1 VMITPVL
8 QVGASVDD
16 YLRREGA
23 LAQAVDRCTVLLS
36 SEVAHMRPRDR
47 RLILLHELAHLH
59 QLARPGNDPE
69 CALEAEAWD
78 AAYSWS
84 EGRPV
89 RIRGRARGR
98 LNAVALIQGGAKG
111 HPHAPVW
118 YTASPVEPIGA
129 QSTIKVE
136 SSVLLE
142 HIDFEAVLDQMI
154 AAKASEVVIVSHGD
168 GNGLALPLKKGA
180 SAGAERVVIDA
191 LAADKSEDVVIGG
204 QKIRTPVKSDK
215 DVADLT
221 KLSETDVKALRAKM
235 SQVRRMKLAHVAFRA
250 CNMGIKVETLEA
262 FRAFFGAASVSAPT
276 QFDSYGRFSPSI
288 EGDVGSWAKA
298 RRKSGF
304 HISIDGQVAFGTKTL
319 DNALVY
325 QVVAHAASKDAFREW
340 VRTHVADGA
349 WGPNGVVYHGVKVLH
364 PLGPQAPSVYFVR
377 DEAFIANIVHHAG

>member
-325 QVVAHAASKDAFREW
+325 QVVAHAASKD
-340 VRTHVADGA
+340 
-349 WGPNGVVYHGVKVLH
+349 
-364 PLGPQAPSVYFVR
+364 FVR